1 MNTYETIALELED
14 KKDNDYV
21 KAVRLHNQEA
31 KRRRLAEEL
40 ARYDLVVEADRL
52 ANLYFHNF
60 EDDFAKRLHVKTP
73 WCRARI
79 QLSGGDTL
87 PEGVPLMHIL
97 QGFLQKRGE
106 GWHPQVI
113 LLPSRYAR

>member
-60 EDDFAKRLHVKTP
+60 EDECA
-73 WCRARI
+73 
-79 QLSGGDTL
+79 QS
-87 PEGVPLMHIL
+87 
-97 QGFLQKRGE
+97 
-106 GWHPQVI
+106 
-113 LLPSRYAR
+113 LPSTKDAYLFAVGKLSKMNLTPDEKKIIRLKIIGG

>member
-1 MNTYETIALELED
+1 MNTYETIAIELED

-21 KAVRLHNQEA
+21 RAVRLHNQEA

-60 EDDFAKRLHVKTP
+60 EGEFA
-73 WCRARI
+73 
-79 QLSGGDTL
+79 QS
-87 PEGVPLMHIL
+87 
-97 QGFLQKRGE
+97 
-106 GWHPQVI
+106 
-113 LLPSRYAR
+113 LPSTKDAYLFAVGKLATMNLTPDEKKIIRLKIIGG

>member
-21 KAVRLHNQEA
+21 RAVRLHNQEA

-40 ARYDLVVEADRL
+40 SRYDLVVEADRL

-60 EDDFAKRLHVKTP
+60 EDEFAQ
-73 WCRARI
+73 I
-79 QLSGGDTL
+79 
-87 PEGVPLMHIL
+87 
-97 QGFLQKRGE
+97 
-106 GWHPQVI
+106 
-113 LLPSRYAR
+113 LPSTKDAYLFAVGKLATMNLTPDEKKIIRLKIIGG

>member
-52 ANLYFHNF
+52 ANLFFHDF
-60 EDDFAKRLHVKTP
+60 EDESAQ
-73 WCRARI
+73 A
-79 QLSGGDTL
+79 
-87 PEGVPLMHIL
+87 
-97 QGFLQKRGE
+97 
-106 GWHPQVI
+106 
-113 LLPSRYAR
+113 LPSTKDAYLFAVGKLSIMNLTPDEKKIIRLKIIGG

>member
-1 MNTYETIALELED
+1 MNTYETIAIELED

-21 KAVRLHNQEA
+21 RAVRLHNQEA

-60 EDDFAKRLHVKTP
+60 EDEFA
-73 WCRARI
+73 
-79 QLSGGDTL
+79 QS
-87 PEGVPLMHIL
+87 
-97 QGFLQKRGE
+97 
-106 GWHPQVI
+106 
-113 LLPSRYAR
+113 LPSTKDAYLFAVGKLSKMNLTPDEKKIIRLKIIGG

>member
-60 EDDFAKRLHVKTP
+60 EDEFAQNLPSTKDAYLFAVGKLSTMKTKS
-73 WCRARI
+73 ARI
-79 QLSGGDTL
+79 FRALVTKSS
-87 PEGVPLMHIL
+87 I
-97 QGFLQKRGE
+97 R
-106 GWHPQVI
+106 
-113 LLPSRYAR
+113 